1 MQLGHGLR
9 LKSLKA
15 TAILVVAVVASA
27 ISGASFPETD
37 IPNLLKPCSHEAW
50 FVRIGILKYS
60 CLLFQLLPFSSCTS
74 WNSGRGCT

>member
-37 IPNLLKPCSHEAW
+37 ITNLLKPCRHEAC